1 MCTAQGLIAIKKK
14 NVSSIMIYFI
24 LFVCLLF
31 ISNVKNVFNGLLKK
45 TKTDPSFPKRVVYFT
60 NF

>member
-1 MCTAQGLIAIKKK
+1 
-14 NVSSIMIYFI
+14 MIYFI
-24 LFVCLLF
+24 LFVCFLYQMLKM
-31 ISNVKNVFNGLLKK
+31 SLTGYLKK